1 MKKIKSIVTGG
12 AGFIG
17 SNLVDRLVKE
27 GHKIIV
33 LDNFVSGKKGNLSHH
48 LKKDVEI
55 INLDISNT
63 KKLDKYFKD
72 VSYVFHLAGLAEIV
86 PSIKNPK
93 KYFINNVL
101 GTLNMLE
108 AAKKVKIKKFIYAAS
123 SSCYGSPKKIPT
135 SENEKIDTQHPYA
148 FTKFLGEEAVIKYAD
163 FFKMPNI
170 SCRFFN
176 VYGPRLNTTSQYAAV
191 FGNFLTQKKKM
202 KPLTI
207 IGNGNQTRDFI
218 HVDDLTNAFIK
229 LARSNLKNKIYNLG
243 SGKETS
249 INKIADII
257 GGKKIFI
264 PKRPG
269 DPNRSCANIS
279 KIKKDIEWKPGI
291 SIIEGIERLFQS

>member
-1 MKKIKSIVTGG
+1 MKRIKSIVTGG

-27 GHKIIV
+27 GHKVIV
-33 LDNFVSGKKGNLSHH
+33 LDNFVSGKRSNLSHH
-48 LKKDVEI
+48 LKRNVKI
-55 INLDISNT
+55 IRIDISNT

-72 VSYVFHLAGLAEIV
+72 VVYVFHLAGLAEIV
-86 PSIKNPK
+86 PSIKNPN
-93 KYFINNVL
+93 KYFINNVF
-101 GTLNMLE
+101 GTLNVLE
-108 AAKKVKIKKFIYAAS
+108 AAKKVKVKKFIYAAS

-135 SENEKIDTQHPYA
+135 SETEKIDTQHPYA
-148 FTKFLGEEAVIKYAD
+148 LTKFLGEEAAIKYAK

-207 IGNGNQTRDFI
+207 IGSGNQTRDFI

-249 INKIADII
+249 INKIANMI

-264 PKRPG
+264 PKRLG
-269 DPNRSCANIS
+269 DPYRSCANIS
-279 KIKKDIEWKPGI
+279 KIKKDIKWKPRI
-291 SIIEGIERLFQS
+291 SIIEGIKRLFQS

>member
-33 LDNFVSGKKGNLSHH
+33 LDNFVSGKRSNLSHH

-55 INLDISNT
+55 INLDISNA
-63 KKLDKYFKD
+63 KKLDKYLKD

-101 GTLNMLE
+101 GTLNVLE
-108 AAKKVKIKKFIYAAS
+108 AAKKVKVKKFIYAAS

-135 SENEKIDTQHPYA
+135 SETDKINTQHPYA
-148 FTKFLGEEAVIKYAD
+148 FTKYLGEEAAIKYAK
-163 FFKMPNI
+163 FFNMPNI

-207 IGNGNQTRDFI
+207 IGSGNQTRDFI

-229 LARSNLKNKIYNLG
+229 LARSNLKNRIYNLG

-249 INKIADII
+249 INKIANMI

-264 PKRPG
+264 SKRPG
-269 DPNRSCANIS
+269 DPNRSCANIA
-279 KIKKDIEWKPGI
+279 KIKKDIKWKPRI

>member
-33 LDNFVSGKKGNLSHH
+33 LDNFVSGKRSNLSHH

-101 GTLNMLE
+101 GTLNVLE
-108 AAKKVKIKKFIYAAS
+108 AAKKVKVKKFIYAAS

-135 SENEKIDTQHPYA
+135 SESEKIDTQHPYA
-148 FTKFLGEEAVIKYAD
+148 FTKYLGEEAAIKYAK
-163 FFKMPNI
+163 FFNMPNI

-207 IGNGNQTRDFI
+207 IGSGNQTRDFI

-229 LARSNLKNKIYNLG
+229 LARSNLKNRIYNLG

-249 INKIADII
+249 INKIANMI

-279 KIKKDIEWKPGI
+279 KIKKDIKWKPRI